1 MDIKIANTK
10 FGCLVGIAFV
20 DVVAPALLLL
30 GAGNAQ
36 ALPDVAERGAPRDC
50 GSCGMFDPQPEPPGF
65 TDPGSRIGLGGPD
78 TLPPVRGFNT
88 RPWGRSAKHTYGA
101 GRIEYVQPLPIP
113 SRPVRIAQP
122 SF

>member
-20 DVVAPALLLL
+20 GMVAPALLLL

-78 TLPPVRGFNT
+78 TLRPVRGFN
-88 RPWGRSAKHTYGA
+88 P
-101 GRIEYVQPLPIP
+101 QPDPP
-113 SRPVRIAQP
+113 SVDATVG
-122 SF
+122 S